1 MIEARISID
10 KLIEIVRQGGRV
22 KTGVD
27 VYDSNGTLLLAKDVM
42 VDKTKPLK
50 IVRNN
55 GLRHVPVASNGGVY
69 DASGN
74 KINVKSAKMPNIL
87 SDSFLDA
94 EPFKT
99 QNVTKRLKEIL
110 ELRRFAESISIKAQA
125 IIKNAVNQIRET
137 KGEFDVDAVSAQAS
151 ELASFAEQDHHPF
164 AYAPREWFFYDDYL
178 YNHATNV
185 CALGSQVLHRFNKA
199 FSTIME
205 KSLWA
210 SPTLAGNEKSGIF
223 SYYYPEEINEMTFGL
238 FIYDLGKSMV
248 SEDLLNK
255 TSTLSKDEIELLR
268 RHVHDFGFTV
278 IEKNHLGSTVLS
290 NMIRHHHGPLYEGE
304 AGCYPAG
311 LEYANMPPYVR
322 ICKLMDIYDA
332 MISKRSYQDAVNQ
345 VAAVTGL
352 FRSYVHKDPILQFIL
367 HAFVKT
373 VGLYPPGSI
382 VFLKSGQLAYVLENE
397 GPLVLPFTDKN
408 QVPLRSRPDPFN
420 AGKQT
425 GVLTIDSDRSLR
437 QPKKIWDCLPAF
449 IREIALPKDQVA
461 AAVAAIS
468 TV

>member
-1 MIEARISID
+1 MIESRISID
-10 KLIEIVRQGGRV
+10 KLIDVVRQGGRV

-42 VDKTKPLK
+42 VDKIKPLK

-74 KINVKSAKMPNIL
+74 KISLKSTQIPDPL
-87 SDSFLDA
+87 SDSLLDS
-94 EPFKT
+94 EPVKT
-99 QNVTKRLKEIL
+99 QNVTERIKEIL

-125 IIKNAVNQIRET
+125 IIKNAVDQIRET
-137 KGEFDVDAVSAQAS
+137 KGEFDVDAVSEQAS

-164 AYAPREWFFYDDYL
+164 AYAPREWFFYDDYF

-185 CALGSQVLHRFNKA
+185 CALGAQVLNRFNKA
-199 FSTIME
+199 FSKIME

-210 SPTLAGNEKSGIF
+210 SPTLAGNGTSGMF
-223 SYYYPEEINEMTFGL
+223 SYYYPEEIDEMTFGL

-248 SEDLLNK
+248 PDDLLNK

-268 RHVHDFGFTV
+268 RHANDFGFTV
-278 IEKNHLGSTVLS
+278 IEKNHLGSSVLS
-290 NMIRHHHGPLYEGE
+290 NMIRYHHGPLYEGE
-304 AGCYPAG
+304 PGCYPAG
-311 LEYANMPPYVR
+311 LEYTNMPPYVR
-322 ICKLMDIYDA
+322 ICKLMDVYDA

-382 VFLKSGQLAYVLENE
+382 VFLKSGQMAYVLENE

-408 QVPLRSRPDPFN
+408 QVPLTSRPDPFN

-425 GVLTIDSDRSLR
+425 GVLAIDSDRSIR

-468 TV
+468 TM